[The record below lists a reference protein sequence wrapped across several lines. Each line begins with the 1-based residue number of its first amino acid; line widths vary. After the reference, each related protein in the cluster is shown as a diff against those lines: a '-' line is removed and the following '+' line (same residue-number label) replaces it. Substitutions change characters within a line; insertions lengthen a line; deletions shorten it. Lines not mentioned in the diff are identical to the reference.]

1 MVLKVFSDCYRK
13 AGKICWNWLSWYCY
27 LMIQMICYCF
37 AYCRT
42 ESGFVLSEAYCS
54 LPRLGKQRRRLEA
67 VDLVEVADMPV
78 WKLLLSLIV
87 FGFSKAEFVNATSAH
102 VQSAI
107 EGPFKDDF
115 LCWRQVPLPYV
126 QHVDLTLLQMF
137 PVSLIFYRQWFSFLV
152 LPKQYKGNR
161 DYLITLAQNFF

>member
-1 MVLKVFSDCYRK
+1 M
-13 AGKICWNWLSWYCY
+13 
-27 LMIQMICYCF
+27 
-37 AYCRT
+37 
-42 ESGFVLSEAYCS
+42 
-54 LPRLGKQRRRLEA
+54 
-67 VDLVEVADMPV
+67 
-78 WKLLLSLIV
+78 

-137 PVSLIFYRQWFSFLV
+137 SCSLDFLPPMIQFS
-152 LPKQYKGNR
+152 
-161 DYLITLAQNFF
+161 

>member
-1 MVLKVFSDCYRK
+1 MLKVSDCYHK
-13 AGKICWNWLSWYCY
+13 AGKICCWDCLSWHCC
-27 LMIQMICYCF
+27 LMILMIRYCF

-54 LPRLGKQRRRLEA
+54 LPRLGKQRRRLEV

-115 LCWRQVPLPYV
+115 LCWWQVPLPYV
-126 QHVDLTLLQMF
+126 QHVDLTLIQMF
-137 PVSLIFYRQWFSFLV
+137 SCSLDFLPPMIQF
-152 LPKQYKGNR
+152 LDFTKTK
-161 DYLITLAQNFF
+161 